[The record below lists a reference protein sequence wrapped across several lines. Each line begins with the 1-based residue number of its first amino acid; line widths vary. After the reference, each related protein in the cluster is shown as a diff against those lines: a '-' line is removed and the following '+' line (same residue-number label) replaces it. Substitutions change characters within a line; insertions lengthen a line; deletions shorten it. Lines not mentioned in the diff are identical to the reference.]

1 LAGYLTF
8 ALAKTEGSA
17 VMPTLAGMTTK
28 IVLLVVVG
36 GTGGVVRIGN
46 VGGVA
51 STADDWCR
59 PRCTRYPGQ

>member
-1 LAGYLTF
+1 
-8 ALAKTEGSA
+8 
-17 VMPTLAGMTTK
+17 MPTLAGMTTK